1 MNIAGGEDIVPY
13 IAHPLFLVGLGLV
26 LAYGVYSRRMRS
38 RFLSRSRRKNR
49 NLIVRP
55 FFYRGFWLALLL
67 LLGALTSQVS
77 KVVMSTQQGVVKEG
91 NIRSVNAGAI
101 AAQLYE
107 QLYKEGHQLDVKN
120 EQVKSLTEAVTALSN
135 LSKADASIEGINNAL
150 ASLERG
156 KTKQA
161 RSLFAGLLKRRIP
174 KDQRGNKDAAA
185 LARHLGALAFLND
198 TQAALVAYRK
208 AVQLDPD
215 NAESWSR
222 LGQVLYRTGQLDQA
236 EEMYRNALEFNN
248 ALGCMGGMAKAIT
261 GLGNVAFTRSELD
274 QAEQMYKKALEIDKA
289 LGLKAAMAQDYSSLG
304 NVAFS
309 RGDLDLAEERYKKG
323 LVLDE
328 LFRTKENIAKTY
340 DNLGRVY
347 KARGELDKAEQ
358 MRRKAATLDDSYAM
372 GNQFAQA
379 EN

>member
-1 MNIAGGEDIVPY
+1 
-13 IAHPLFLVGLGLV
+13 
-26 LAYGVYSRRMRS
+26 
-38 RFLSRSRRKNR
+38 
-49 NLIVRP
+49 
-55 FFYRGFWLALLL
+55 
-67 LLGALTSQVS
+67 
-77 KVVMSTQQGVVKEG
+77 MSTQQGVVKEG